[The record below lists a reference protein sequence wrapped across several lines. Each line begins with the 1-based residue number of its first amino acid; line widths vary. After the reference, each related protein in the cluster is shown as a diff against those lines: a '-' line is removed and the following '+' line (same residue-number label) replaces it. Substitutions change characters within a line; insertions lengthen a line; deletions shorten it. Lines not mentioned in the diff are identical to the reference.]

1 MRRIGP
7 VLEMALAAALTVA
20 VTVPDVYVGVR
31 FGWWWSVLGIV
42 LFVIV
47 CIVFLTFVQVRRTK
61 ISS

>member
-1 MRRIGP
+1 
-7 VLEMALAAALTVA
+7 MALAAALTVA